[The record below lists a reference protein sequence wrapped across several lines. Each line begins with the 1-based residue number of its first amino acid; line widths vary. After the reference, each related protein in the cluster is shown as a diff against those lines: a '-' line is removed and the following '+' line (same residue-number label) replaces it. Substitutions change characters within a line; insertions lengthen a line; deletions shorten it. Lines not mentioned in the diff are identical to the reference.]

1 MLVDL
6 GCFWSELKITL
17 RQQQIYTKFLA
28 LRGKSNV
35 FFFFFIVCPP
45 LWALN
50 KCLLND

>member
-35 FFFFFIVCPP
+35 FFFFFY
-45 LWALN
+45 
-50 KCLLND
+50 CLSTTVGTKQMFVE